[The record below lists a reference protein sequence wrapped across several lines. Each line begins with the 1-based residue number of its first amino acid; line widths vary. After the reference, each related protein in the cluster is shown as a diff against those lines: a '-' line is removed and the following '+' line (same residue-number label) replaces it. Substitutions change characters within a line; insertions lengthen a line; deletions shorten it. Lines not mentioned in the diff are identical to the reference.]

1 MHSDSENSAHRCM
14 ECGGTDELQE
24 LLQYQIDGDQGTVT
38 SHWMCL
44 SCLIAGE
51 LRDAEETAAF
61 WEEDPDAI
69 DTEVFFFPAASY
81 AEKEG
86 TFTNTQRLLQWRE
99 KAVDPPGDARS
110 ELHFVVDLGRI
121 VPGRTDVKVYSRV
134 IMTPLHAKQLLE
146 ALAQNISL
154 FEQKFGEIR
163 TEAATQYSVNEPSN

>member
-61 WEEDPDAI
+61 WEAQL
-69 DTEVFFFPAASY
+69 AASGPDLHREQARAHCATVAVSMRQHLAAFGVSPGERAAAFIARY
-81 AEKEG
+81 ADH
-86 TFTNTQRLLQWRE
+86 R
-99 KAVDPPGDARS
+99 
-110 ELHFVVDLGRI
+110 
-121 VPGRTDVKVYSRV
+121 
-134 IMTPLHAKQLLE
+134 
-146 ALAQNISL
+146 
-154 FEQKFGEIR
+154 
-163 TEAATQYSVNEPSN
+163 